1 MRRNFIVQLRSVIA
15 FAKRE
20 YVIWTSYKVNIVTWI
35 LDVFINSALFFMLSL
50 LMGKHANI
58 APYGNNYVSFVV
70 LGLSAYYISYTN
82 LGDPYDRVARIY
94 WNGTMDLYLL
104 SPLSLVTPVIG
115 IMYRS
120 VLDDY
125 PRVLLAFLFGTLF
138 FGAAFRFMQPFT
150 ILLIVILLGISTFGI
165 GMISASSFFLL
176 NLKVGTEPVK
186 FIFQDIII
194 ALAAGYFYPIS
205 VLPYSL
211 QLVSSVLPH
220 TYALDALRRLMIP
233 GGNPNIP
240 VLPIQK
246 IWHVSPIFSDL
257 VILLAM
263 SVVFL
268 FLGFYLYALGIERAR
283 RNGTL
288 TRWQ

>member
-1 MRRNFIVQLRSVIA
+1 MRNFIVQLRSVIA

>member
-1 MRRNFIVQLRSVIA
+1 MKYLINQVRSVIA
-15 FAKRE
+15 FSKRE
-20 YVIWTSYKVNIVTWI
+20 YIIWTSYKVNIVTWI
-35 LDVFINSALFFMLSL
+35 LDVFINSTLFFMLSL
-50 LMGKHANI
+50 LMGKNTNI
-58 APYGNNYVSFVV
+58 APYGSNYVSFVV

-104 SPLSLVTPVIG
+104 SPLSLITPIIG

-125 PRVLLAFLFGTLF
+125 PRVLLAFLFGWLF
-138 FGAAFRFMQPFT
+138 FGAHFTFYQPVT
-150 ILLIVILLGISTFGI
+150 IILVVILLGISTFGI

-176 NLKVGTEPVK
+176 NLKVGTEPIK

-205 VLPYSL
+205 ILPYSL
-211 QLVSSVLPH
+211 QILSLTLPH
-220 TYALDALRRLMIP
+220 TYALDALRRLMVP
-233 GGNPNIP
+233 GANVTVP
-240 VLPIQK
+240 VLPLQK
-246 IWHVSPIFSDL
+246 VLNIRPISLDL
-257 VILLAM
+257 IMLTVM
-263 SVVFL
+263 SFL
-268 FLGFYLYALGIERAR
+268 FIYLGFFLYIKGIEKAR

>member
-1 MRRNFIVQLRSVIA
+1 MRNFIVQLRSIVA

-20 YVIWTSYKVNIVTWI
+20 YVIWTSYKINIVTWI
-35 LDVFINSALFFMLSL
+35 LDVFINSTLFFMMSL
-50 LMGKHANI
+50 LMGKNTAI
-58 APYGNNYVSFVV
+58 FPYGNNYVSFVV

-138 FGAAFRFMQPFT
+138 FGAVFRFLQPFT
-150 ILLIVILLGISTFGI
+150 ILLIVILLGVSTFGI

-211 QLVSSVLPH
+211 QLVSSILPH

-233 GGNPNIP
+233 GGNLNVP
-240 VLPIQK
+240 VLPLQK
-246 IWHVSPIFSDL
+246 VWHISPVLSD
-257 VILLAM
+257 VIVLACM
-263 SVVFL
+263 SVLFI
-268 FLGFYLYALGIERAR
+268 FLGFYLYAVGVEKAR

>member
-104 SPLSLVTPVIG
+104 SPLSLVTPIIG

>member
-1 MRRNFIVQLRSVIA
+1 MRYFINQIRSVAA
-15 FAKRE
+15 FSKRE
-20 YVIWTSYKVNIVTWI
+20 YIIWVSYRVNIITWV
-35 LDVFINSALFFMLSL
+35 LDVFINSTLFFMLSI
-50 LMGKHANI
+50 LMGKNTNI
-58 APYGNNYVSFVV
+58 QPYGNNYVSFVV

-104 SPLSLVTPVIG
+104 SPLSLITPIIG

-125 PRVLLAFLFGTLF
+125 PRVLLAFLFGALF
-138 FGAAFRFMQPFT
+138 FGAQFAFLQPLSI
-150 ILLIVILLGISTFGI
+150 ILIIILLGISTFGI

-205 VLPYSL
+205 VLPHSL
-211 QLVSSVLPH
+211 QMLSSILPH

-233 GGNPNIP
+233 QGNLAVP
-240 VLPIQK
+240 VLPLQK
-246 IWHVSPIFSDL
+246 IWNMSPIKID
-257 VILLAM
+257 VIVLAVM

-268 FLGFYLYALGIERAR
+268 YFGFYMYIRGVEKAR

>member
-1 MRRNFIVQLRSVIA
+1 MRNFIVQLRSIVA

-20 YVIWTSYKVNIVTWI
+20 YIIWTSYKINIVTWI
-35 LDVFINSALFFMLSL
+35 LDVFINSTLFFMMSL
-50 LMGKHANI
+50 LMGKNTAI
-58 APYGNNYVSFVV
+58 FPYGNNYVSFVV

-138 FGAAFRFMQPFT
+138 FGAVFRFLQPFT
-150 ILLIVILLGISTFGI
+150 ILLIVILLGVSTFGI

-211 QLVSSVLPH
+211 QLVSSILPH

-233 GGNPNIP
+233 GGNLNVP
-240 VLPIQK
+240 VLPLQK
-246 IWHVSPIFSDL
+246 VWHISPVLSD
-257 VILLAM
+257 VIVLACM
-263 SVVFL
+263 SVLFI
-268 FLGFYLYALGIERAR
+268 FLGFYLYAVGVEKAR

>member
-1 MRRNFIVQLRSVIA
+1 MKSFINQIRSVVA
-15 FAKRE
+15 FSKRE
-20 YVIWTSYKVNIVTWI
+20 YIIWVSYKVNIVTWV
-35 LDVFINSALFFMLSL
+35 LDVFINSTLFFMLSI
-50 LMGKHANI
+50 LMGKNTNI
-58 APYGNNYVSFVV
+58 QPYGNNYVSFVV

-82 LGDPYDRVARIY
+82 LGDPYDRVSRIY

-104 SPLSLVTPVIG
+104 SPLSLITPIIG

-125 PRVLLAFLFGTLF
+125 PRVLLAFLFGALF
-138 FGAAFRFMQPFT
+138 FGARFTFLQPLSI
-150 ILLIVILLGISTFGI
+150 ILIIILLGISTFGI
-165 GMISASSFFLL
+165 GMMSASSFFLL

-186 FIFQDIII
+186 FIFQDIIV

-205 VLPYSL
+205 ILPYSL
-211 QLVSSVLPH
+211 QMLSSVLPH

-233 GGNPNIP
+233 QGNLTIP
-240 VLPIQK
+240 VLPLQK
-246 IWHVSPIFSDL
+246 VWNIPPIELDIIVLF
-257 VILLAM
+257 VM
-263 SVVFL
+263 SVAFL
-268 FLGFYLYALGIERAR
+268 YSGFYLYIKGVEKAR

>member
-1 MRRNFIVQLRSVIA
+1 MRNFIVQLRSVIA
-15 FAKRE
+15 FAQRE
-20 YVIWTSYKVNIVTWI
+20 YVIWTSYKINIVTWI

-50 LMGKHANI
+50 LMGKHTNI
-58 APYGNNYVSFVV
+58 VPYGNNYVSFVV

-138 FGAAFRFMQPFT
+138 FGATFRFMQPFT

-176 NLKVGTEPVK
+176 NLKTGTEPVK

-233 GGNPNIP
+233 GGNLSTA
-240 VLPIQK
+240 VLPVQK
-246 IWHVSPIFSDL
+246 VWHVSPIFSDL
-257 VILLAM
+257 VILFAM
-263 SVVFL
+263 SAIFL
-268 FLGFYLYALGIERAR
+268 FLGFYLYALGIEKAR

>member
-1 MRRNFIVQLRSVIA
+1 MKHFINQLRSIAA

-20 YVIWTSYKVNIVTWI
+20 YIIWISYKVNILTWV
-35 LDVFINSALFFMLSL
+35 LDVFINSTLFFMLSL
-50 LMGKHANI
+50 LMGKNTNI
-58 APYGNNYVSFVV
+58 QPYGNNYVSFVV

-104 SPLSLVTPVIG
+104 SPLSLVTPIIG

-125 PRVLLAFLFGTLF
+125 PRVLLAFFFGALF
-138 FGAAFRFMQPFT
+138 FGAKFT
-150 ILLIVILLGISTFGI
+150 FLEPLSIILIIILLGISTFGI

-186 FIFQDIII
+186 FIFQDIVI
-194 ALAAGYFYPIS
+194 ALAAGYFYPVS
-205 VLPYSL
+205 VLPPSL
-211 QLVSSVLPH
+211 QVLSSILPH
-220 TYALDALRRLMIP
+220 TYALDALRRLMVP
-233 GGNPNIP
+233 NGNLTMP
-240 VLPIQK
+240 VLPLQK
-246 IWHVSPIFSDL
+246 ALNVSPIGLDIVVLF
-257 VILLAM
+257 AM
-263 SVVFL
+263 SVIFL
-268 FLGFYLYALGIERAR
+268 YLGFYLYIAGVEKAR

>member
-1 MRRNFIVQLRSVIA
+1 MKYFINQLRSIVA

-20 YVIWTSYKVNIVTWI
+20 YIIWISYKVNILTWV
-35 LDVFINSALFFMLSL
+35 LDVFINSTLFFMLSL
-50 LMGKHANI
+50 LMGKNTNI
-58 APYGNNYVSFVV
+58 RPYGNNYVSFVV

-104 SPLSLVTPVIG
+104 SPLSLVTPIIG

-125 PRVLLAFLFGTLF
+125 PRVLLAFFFGTLF
-138 FGAAFRFMQPFT
+138 FGAKFT
-150 ILLIVILLGISTFGI
+150 FLEPLSIILIIVLLGISTFGI

-205 VLPYSL
+205 VLPPSL
-211 QLVSSVLPH
+211 QVLSSILPH
-220 TYALDALRRLMIP
+220 TYALDALRRLMVP
-233 GGNPNIP
+233 DGNLTIP
-240 VLPIQK
+240 VLPLQK
-246 IWHVSPIFSDL
+246 ALNVSPIELDIIVLF
-257 VILLAM
+257 AM
-263 SVVFL
+263 SVIFL
-268 FLGFYLYALGIERAR
+268 YLGFYMYIAGVEKAR

>member
-1 MRRNFIVQLRSVIA
+1 MRNFIVQLRSVIA

-50 LMGKHANI
+50 LMGKNTNI

>member
-1 MRRNFIVQLRSVIA
+1 MRYFINQFRSVAA

-20 YVIWTSYKVNIVTWI
+20 YIIWVSYKVNIITWV
-35 LDVFINSALFFMLSL
+35 LDVFINSTLFFMLSL
-50 LMGKHANI
+50 LMGKNTNI
-58 APYGNNYVSFVV
+58 QPYGNNYVSFVV

-104 SPLSLVTPVIG
+104 SPLSLITPIVG

-125 PRVLLAFLFGTLF
+125 PRVLLAFLFGALF
-138 FGAAFRFMQPFT
+138 FGARFVFLQPLS
-150 ILLIVILLGISTFGI
+150 ILLIIIFLGIATFGI

-205 VLPYSL
+205 ILPYSL
-211 QLVSSVLPH
+211 QILSSILPH

-233 GGNPNIP
+233 QGNLTVP
-240 VLPIQK
+240 VLPLQK
-246 IWHVSPIFSDL
+246 VWSLSPIKVDIIVL
-257 VILLAM
+257 GVM
-263 SVVFL
+263 SAAFL
-268 FLGFYLYALGIERAR
+268 YLGFYLYIKGVEKAR

>member
-1 MRRNFIVQLRSVIA
+1 MKYFINQLRSIVA

-20 YVIWTSYKVNIVTWI
+20 YIIWVSYKVNIITWV
-35 LDVFINSALFFMLSL
+35 LDVFINSTLFFMLSL
-50 LMGKHANI
+50 LMGKNTNI
-58 APYGNNYVSFVV
+58 QPYGNNYVSFVV

-104 SPLSLVTPVIG
+104 SPLSLITPIVG

-125 PRVLLAFLFGTLF
+125 PRVLLAFFFGALF
-138 FGAAFRFMQPFT
+138 FGARFVFLQPLS
-150 ILLIVILLGISTFGI
+150 ILLIIIFLGISTFGI

-205 VLPYSL
+205 VLPFSL
-211 QLVSSVLPH
+211 QILSSILPH
-220 TYALDALRRLMIP
+220 TYVLDALRRLMIP
-233 GGNPNIP
+233 QGNLNIP
-240 VLPIQK
+240 VLPLQK
-246 IWHVSPIFSDL
+246 VWSLSPVKIDIIVL
-257 VILLAM
+257 GVM
-263 SVVFL
+263 SAVFL
-268 FLGFYLYALGIERAR
+268 YLGFYLYIKGVEKAR

>member
-1 MRRNFIVQLRSVIA
+1 MKYIANQLRSIVA
-15 FAKRE
+15 FSKRE
-20 YVIWTSYKVNIVTWI
+20 FIIWTSYKVNIVTWI
-35 LDVFINSALFFMLSL
+35 LDVFINSTLFFMLSL
-50 LMGKHANI
+50 LMGKNTNI
-58 APYGNNYVSFVV
+58 SPYGSNYVSFVV

-104 SPLSLVTPVIG
+104 SPLSLITPIIG

-125 PRVLLAFLFGTLF
+125 PRVLLAFLFGWLF
-138 FGAAFRFMQPFT
+138 FGARFVFNMPFT
-150 ILLIVILLGISTFGI
+150 IILIVILLGISTFGI

-176 NLKVGTEPVK
+176 NLKVGTEPIK

-205 VLPYSL
+205 ILPYSL
-211 QLVSSVLPH
+211 QLLSLILPH
-220 TYALDALRRLMIP
+220 TYALDALRRLMVP
-233 GGNPNIP
+233 GANLSIP
-240 VLPIQK
+240 VLPLQK
-246 IWHVSPIFSDL
+246 VWHLSPISIDMIML
-257 VILLAM
+257 SAM
-263 SVVFL
+263 SVL
-268 FLGFYLYALGIERAR
+268 FIYLGFFLYVKGVEKAR

>member
-1 MRRNFIVQLRSVIA
+1 MKYYINQLRSIVA

-20 YVIWTSYKVNIVTWI
+20 YIIWVSYRVNIVTWV
-35 LDVFINSALFFMLSL
+35 LDVFINSTLFFMLSL
-50 LMGKHANI
+50 LMGKNTNI
-58 APYGNNYVSFVV
+58 QPYGNNYVSFVV

-104 SPLSLVTPVIG
+104 SPLSLITPIVG

-125 PRVLLAFLFGTLF
+125 PRVLLAFFFGALF
-138 FGAAFRFMQPFT
+138 FGASFVFLQPLS
-150 ILLIVILLGISTFGI
+150 ILLVIIFLGISTFGI

-211 QLVSSVLPH
+211 QMLSSILPH

-233 GGNPNIP
+233 QGNLNIP
-240 VLPIQK
+240 VLPLQK
-246 IWHVSPIFSDL
+246 VWNLSPIKIDIIVL
-257 VILLAM
+257 GVM
-263 SVVFL
+263 SAVFL
-268 FLGFYLYALGIERAR
+268 YLGFYMYIKGVEKAR

>member
-1 MRRNFIVQLRSVIA
+1 MRNFIVQLRSVIA

-50 LMGKHANI
+50 LMGKNTNI

-138 FGAAFRFMQPFT
+138 FGATFRFMQPFT

>member
-1 MRRNFIVQLRSVIA
+1 MRNFIVQLRSVIA

-50 LMGKHANI
+50 LMGKNTNI
-58 APYGNNYVSFVV
+58 TPYGNNYVSFVV

>member
-1 MRRNFIVQLRSVIA
+1 MRYLINQLRSIVA

-20 YVIWTSYKVNIVTWI
+20 YIIWVSYKVNILTWV
-35 LDVFINSALFFMLSL
+35 LDVFINSTLFFMLSL
-50 LMGKHANI
+50 LMGKHTNI
-58 APYGNNYVSFVV
+58 QPYGNNYVSFVV

-104 SPLSLVTPVIG
+104 SPLSLITPIIG

-125 PRVLLAFLFGTLF
+125 PRVLLAFFFGVLF
-138 FGAAFRFMQPFT
+138 FGARFVFVQPLS
-150 ILLIVILLGISTFGI
+150 IIVVIILLGIATFGI

-194 ALAAGYFYPIS
+194 ALAAGYFYPIT

-211 QLVSSVLPH
+211 QILSSILPH

-233 GGNPNIP
+233 HGNLSVPA
-240 VLPIQK
+240 LPLQK
-246 IWHVSPIFSDL
+246 IFDISPIKLDII
-257 VILLAM
+257 VLLLM
-263 SVVFL
+263 SVVFIY
-268 FLGFYLYALGIERAR
+268 LGFFLYVLGVERAR